1 MTLVLAGMRLLGED
15 ERLETLAVLQRNRA
29 DVERALQ
36 GLPLKIET
44 VGQIRRRDELER
56 RMREI
61 EEGLKVFARPK
72 VLVKL

>member
-1 MTLVLAGMRLLGED
+1 MRLLDES
-15 ERLETLAVLQRNRA
+15 ERLETLATLQRNRA
-29 DVERALQ
+29 ELERALQ

-44 VGQIRRRDELER
+44 VGQIRRRDEMEK

-61 EEGLKVFARPK
+61 EEGLRVFSKPK

>member
-1 MTLVLAGMRLLGED
+1 MRPGMRLLDES
-15 ERLETLAVLQRNRA
+15 ERLETLATLQRNRA
-29 DVERALQ
+29 ELERALQ

-44 VGQIRRRDELER
+44 VGQIRRRDEMEK

-61 EEGLKVFARPK
+61 EEGLRVFSKPK

>member
-1 MTLVLAGMRLLGED
+1 MRLLSED
-15 ERLETLAVLQRNRA
+15 ERLETLAVLQKNRA

>member
-1 MTLVLAGMRLLGED
+1 MGTGMRLLSED
-15 ERLETLAVLQRNRA
+15 ERLETLAVLQKNRA

-61 EEGLKVFARPK
+61 DEGLKVFARPK

>member
-1 MTLVLAGMRLLGED
+1 MGTGMRLLSED
-15 ERLETLAVLQRNRA
+15 ERLETLAVLQKNRA